1 MQNTITKQRFGLNSL
16 KKFASSNSIVLVVLA
31 MIFVATLAEGSQFL
45 SLQNFMNILRNH
57 SVIGIIALGM
67 SFVII
72 SGNIDLSVGAQM
84 VAVAAIT
91 VSFVNSTGNV
101 VVGIIIAILS
111 GCLMSTATGI
121 IVTKGRVPSFI
132 VTLGMQYIYRSLS
145 MFFMSGGGFY
155 LDKAKAPFYTEIS
168 NYNLFGKIPMS
179 VIYYFLMFILFW
191 FISRYTKLGRHIYAA
206 GSNEKATRLSGIN
219 TDKIKILAYT
229 LLGFAISV
237 AAIVES
243 SRMGSINST
252 SSGNAYELNAIAMT
266 VIGGISMEGGKG
278 KISGALYGMLIL
290 GIINNMITLLGV
302 NVYLINAFKGLII
315 IGAVLLQRK
324 DREL

>member
-1 MQNTITKQRFGLNSL
+1 MPDNTSRQRLDTL
-16 KKFASSNSIVLVVLA
+16 KHFAGEYSIILIVLA
-31 MIFVATLAEGSQFL
+31 MIIIATIAEGTQFL

-57 SVIGIIALGM
+57 AVIGIIALGM
-67 SFVII
+67 AFVII

-91 VSFVNSTGNV
+91 VSFINRTGNV
-101 VVGIIIAILS
+101 VVGILIAVVS
-111 GCLMSTATGI
+111 SCAMSTFTGL

-145 MFFMSGGGFY
+145 MFFMKGGGFY
-155 LDKAKAPFYTEIS
+155 LDKTVAPSYIQIS
-168 NYNLFGKIPMS
+168 NYSIFGKIPMPVVYFAFMF
-179 VIYYFLMFILFW
+179 VIFW
-191 FISRYTKLGRHIYAA
+191 FISKYTRLGRHIYAA

-219 TDKIKILAYT
+219 TNRIKILSFT
-229 LLGFAISV
+229 LLGFAIAV
-237 AAIVES
+237 AAVVES

-278 KISGALYGMLIL
+278 RISGALFGVLIL

-315 IGAVLLQRK
+315 IAAVLLQRK
-324 DREL
+324 EKDR

>member
-1 MQNTITKQRFGLNSL
+1 MPTKTSNQRLTSL
-16 KKFASSNSIVLVVLA
+16 KQFASENSIILIVVA
-31 MIFVATLAEGSQFL
+31 MIIAATMAEGTQFL

-57 SVIGIIALGM
+57 AVIGIIALGM
-67 SFVII
+67 AFVII

-84 VAVAAIT
+84 VAVAALT
-91 VSFVNSTGNV
+91 VSFINKTGNV
-101 VVGIIIAILS
+101 PVGILIAVVS
-111 GCLMSTATGI
+111 SCAMSTITGL
-121 IVTKGRVPSFI
+121 IVTKGHVPSFI

-145 MFFMSGGGFY
+145 MFFMQGGGFY
-155 LDKAKAPFYTEIS
+155 LDKVKAPFYTQIS
-168 NYNLFGKIPMS
+168 NYMLFGKIPMP
-179 VIYYFLMFILFW
+179 VIYFLLVFVAYW
-191 FISRYTKLGRHIYAA
+191 FISKYTRTGRHIYAV

-219 TDKIKILAYT
+219 TDKIKILSFT
-229 LLGFAISV
+229 LLGLAIAI

-266 VIGGISMEGGKG
+266 VIGGISMQGGKG
-278 KISGALYGMLIL
+278 KISGALFGMLIL

-324 DREL
+324 DRDL

>member
-1 MQNTITKQRFGLNSL
+1 MQNTVSKQRLDSL
-16 KKFASSNSIVLVVLA
+16 KKVVSNNSIVLVVIA
-31 MIFVATLAEGSQFL
+31 MIIAGTIAEGSQFL
-45 SLQNFMNILRNH
+45 SLQNFMSILRNH
-57 SVIGIIALGM
+57 AVIGIIALGM

-91 VSFVNSTGNV
+91 VSFVNNTGNV
-101 VVGIIIAILS
+101 VLGLILGILA
-111 GCLMSTATGI
+111 GCAMSTITGI

-132 VTLGMQYIYRSLS
+132 VTLGMMYIYRSLC
-145 MFFMSGGGFY
+145 MFYMQGGGFY
-155 LDKAKAPFYTEIS
+155 LDKTKAPFYIQVS
-168 NYNLFGKIPMS
+168 NYMLFGKIPMP
-179 VIYYFLMFILFW
+179 VVYYAVMFVLFW
-191 FISRYTKLGRHIYAA
+191 FISKYTKIGRHIYAV

-219 TDKIKILAYT
+219 TDRVKVLAYT
-229 LLGFAISV
+229 LLGLAISV

-278 KISGALYGMLIL
+278 RISGALWGMLIL

-302 NVYLINAFKGLII
+302 NVYLINAFKGVII
-315 IGAVLLQRK
+315 IAAVLLQRK

>member
-1 MQNTITKQRFGLNSL
+1 MQNTVSKQRFDSL
-16 KKFASSNSIVLVVLA
+16 KKVVSSNSIVLVVIV
-31 MIFVATLAEGSQFL
+31 MIIAGTFAEGSQFL
-45 SLQNFMNILRNH
+45 SFQNFMNILRNH
-57 SVIGIIALGM
+57 AVIGIIALGM

-91 VSFVNSTGNV
+91 VSFVNSTGNIV
-101 VVGIIIAILS
+101 MGLILGILA
-111 GCLMSTATGI
+111 GCAMSTVTGI

-132 VTLGMQYIYRSLS
+132 VTLGMQYIYRSLC
-145 MFFMSGGGFY
+145 MFYMQGGGFY
-155 LDKAKAPFYTEIS
+155 LDKTKAPFYTQIS
-168 NYNLFGKIPMS
+168 NYMLFGKIPMP
-179 VIYYFLMFILFW
+179 VVYYALMFLLFW
-191 FISRYTKLGRHIYAA
+191 FISRYTKLGRHIYAV
-206 GSNEKATRLSGIN
+206 GSNEKATKLSGIN
-219 TDKIKILAYT
+219 TDKIKILAFT
-229 LLGFAISV
+229 LMGLAISV

-278 KISGALYGMLIL
+278 KISGALWGMLIL

-302 NVYLINAFKGLII
+302 NVYLINAFKGVII
-315 IGAVLLQRK
+315 IAAVLLQRK

>member
-1 MQNTITKQRFGLNSL
+1 MPTKTSNQRLTSL
-16 KKFASSNSIVLVVLA
+16 KQFASENSIILIVVA
-31 MIFVATLAEGSQFL
+31 MIIAATMAEGTQFL

-57 SVIGIIALGM
+57 AVIGIIALGM
-67 SFVII
+67 AFVII

-84 VAVAAIT
+84 VAVAALT
-91 VSFVNSTGNV
+91 VSFINKTGNV
-101 VVGIIIAILS
+101 PVGILIAVVS
-111 GCLMSTATGI
+111 SCTMSTITGL
-121 IVTKGRVPSFI
+121 IVTKGHVPSFI

-145 MFFMSGGGFY
+145 MFFMQGGGFY
-155 LDKAKAPFYTEIS
+155 LDKVKAPFYTQIS
-168 NYNLFGKIPMS
+168 NYMLFGKIPMP
-179 VIYYFLMFILFW
+179 VIYFLLVFVAYW
-191 FISRYTKLGRHIYAA
+191 FISKYTRTGRHIYAV

-219 TDKIKILAYT
+219 TDKIKILSFT
-229 LLGFAISV
+229 LLGLAIAI

-266 VIGGISMEGGKG
+266 VIGGISMQGGKG
-278 KISGALYGMLIL
+278 KISGALFGMLIL

-324 DREL
+324 DRDL

>member
-1 MQNTITKQRFGLNSL
+1 MPTKTSNQRLTSL
-16 KKFASSNSIVLVVLA
+16 KQFASENSIILIVVA
-31 MIFVATLAEGSQFL
+31 MIIAATMAEGTQFL

-57 SVIGIIALGM
+57 AVIGIIALGM
-67 SFVII
+67 AFVII

-84 VAVAAIT
+84 VAVAALT
-91 VSFVNSTGNV
+91 VSFINKTGNV
-101 VVGIIIAILS
+101 PVGIMIAVVS
-111 GCLMSTATGI
+111 SCAMSTITGL
-121 IVTKGRVPSFI
+121 IVTKGHVPSFI

-145 MFFMSGGGFY
+145 MFFMQGGGFY
-155 LDKAKAPFYTEIS
+155 LDKVKAPFYTQIS
-168 NYNLFGKIPMS
+168 NYMLFGKIPMP
-179 VIYYFLMFILFW
+179 VIYFLLVFVAYW
-191 FISRYTKLGRHIYAA
+191 FISKYTRTGRHIYAV

-219 TDKIKILAYT
+219 TDKIKILSFT
-229 LLGFAISV
+229 LLGLAIAI

-266 VIGGISMEGGKG
+266 VIGGISMQGGKG
-278 KISGALYGMLIL
+278 KISGALFGMLIL

-324 DREL
+324 DRDL

>member
-1 MQNTITKQRFGLNSL
+1 MSAKTSNQNQRFTAL
-16 KKFASSNSIVLVVLA
+16 KKFASENSIVLIVIA
-31 MIFVATLAEGSQFL
+31 MIIVATAAEGSQFL

-57 SVIGIIALGM
+57 AVIGIIALGM
-67 SFVII
+67 AFVII

-84 VAVAAIT
+84 VAVAALT
-91 VSFVNSTGNV
+91 VSFINKTGNV
-101 VVGIIIAILS
+101 PVGILIALVS
-111 GCLMSTATGI
+111 SCTMSTLTGI
-121 IVTKGRVPSFI
+121 IVTKGNVPSFI

-145 MFFMSGGGFY
+145 MFFMEGGGFY
-155 LDKAKAPFYTEIS
+155 LDKVKAPFYTKIS
-168 NYNLFGKIPMS
+168 NTMLFGKIPMP
-179 VIYYFLMFILFW
+179 VIYFALVFVAFW
-191 FISRYTKLGRHIYAA
+191 FISKYTRPGRHIYAT

-219 TDKIKILAYT
+219 TDWIKILSFT
-229 LLGFAISV
+229 ILGFAIAV

-266 VIGGISMEGGKG
+266 VIGGISMQGGKG
-278 KISGALYGMLIL
+278 KISGALFGMLIL

-315 IGAVLLQRK
+315 IAAVLLQRK
-324 DREL
+324 DRDL

>member
-1 MQNTITKQRFGLNSL
+1 MQNIITKERFSPNSL

-67 SFVII
+67 SVVII

-84 VAVAAIT
+84 VAVAAVT
-91 VSFVNSTGNV
+91 VSFVNQTGNV
-101 VVGIIIAILS
+101 VVGLILAIVA
-111 GCLMSTATGI
+111 GCTMSTVTGI

-155 LDKAKAPFYTEIS
+155 LDKQKAPFYLQIS

-179 VIYYFLMFILFW
+179 VVYYVLMFVLFW
-191 FISRYTKLGRHIYAA
+191 FISRYTKLGRHIYAV
-206 GSNEKATRLSGIN
+206 GSNEKATRLSGLN
-219 TDKIKILAYT
+219 TDRIKILAFT
-229 LLGFAISV
+229 LLGFAISI

>member
-1 MQNTITKQRFGLNSL
+1 MPTKTSNQRLASL
-16 KKFASSNSIVLVVLA
+16 KQFASENSIVLIVIA
-31 MIFVATLAEGSQFL
+31 MIIAATAAEGTQFL

-57 SVIGIIALGM
+57 AVIGIIALGM
-67 SFVII
+67 AFVII

-84 VAVAAIT
+84 VAVAALT
-91 VSFVNSTGNV
+91 VSFINKTGNV
-101 VVGIIIAILS
+101 PVGILIAVVS
-111 GCLMSTATGI
+111 SCTMSTITGI
-121 IVTKGRVPSFI
+121 IVTKGHVPSFI

-145 MFFMSGGGFY
+145 MFFMQGGGFY
-155 LDKAKAPFYTEIS
+155 LDKVKAPFYTQIS
-168 NYNLFGKIPMS
+168 NYMVFGKIPMP
-179 VIYYFLMFILFW
+179 VIYFLLVFAALW
-191 FISRYTKLGRHIYAA
+191 FVSKYTRLGRHIYAT

-219 TDKIKILAYT
+219 TDKIKILSFT
-229 LLGFAISV
+229 LLGLAIAI
-237 AAIVES
+237 AAVIES

-266 VIGGISMEGGKG
+266 VIGGISMQGGKG
-278 KISGALYGMLIL
+278 KISGALFGMLIL

-324 DREL
+324 DRDL